1 MGPLPSHV
9 LLLVLVGIV
18 LVLVWVVLV
27 VVMIV
32 LVVMLCYVLVSGE
45 PQAAELT
52 VSTKLHLPQSLVT
65 HLNSII
71 SIII

>member
-1 MGPLPSHV
+1 MV
-9 LLLVLVGIV
+9 LLVAIAWLLQKKNKSHRVAVAV
-18 LVLVWVVLV
+18 A
-27 VVMIV
+27 
-32 LVVMLCYVLVSGE
+32 VVMLCYVLVSGE